1 MPWASLLP
9 LSTTLMD
16 RVVKVTDAKGNA
28 TTYTYDAVGNVSTE
42 TNAKGVTTSYVYD
55 ANYNLTSLTDAA
67 GTSTYLYDAMDRW
80 WARQTAGAIHSG
92 SATTPLAGSLQCGT
106 RTAT

>member
-1 MPWASLLP
+1 
-9 LSTTLMD
+9 MD

-67 GTSTYLYDAMDRW
+67 GTSTYLYDAMDRVVG
-80 WARQTAGAIHSG
+80 QTDRRGNTQC